1 MLREREKLIVLAWR
15 FFGGGGGSEA
25 MSSQGRGACLSC
37 NVVAV
42 GQVLQINNKETQPV
56 DRRFV
61 PNQNIM
67 IAAKTCAGGP

>member
-15 FFGGGGGSEA
+15 FFGGGWFRGDVF
-25 MSSQGRGACLSC
+25 QGRGACLSC